1 MSNTQP
7 LTRRKHRSSSTLPPL
22 RLKTVEKEVIT
33 MKDGVATVEKK
44 QIQYVVEDEDESVNP
59 LHLRLFLRE
68 TTMPCFSSKQR
79 INKLYENELQINR
92 NYEHITDT
100 HKKWDNVYKMIDVYY
115 YLFLYSFNR
124 IIKEIEIKNGIQQV
138 QWTIQLQR

>member
-7 LTRRKHRSSSTLPPL
+7 ITRTKHRSSSTLPPL

-33 MKDGVATVEKK
+33 MKNGIATVEKK
-44 QIQYVVEDEDESVNP
+44 KIQYVVEDEDKDVNP
-59 LHLRLFLRE
+59 LHLRLYLRE

-92 NYEHITDT
+92 NFEHISDT
-100 HKKWDNVYKMIDVYY
+100 HKKWDNVYKMIDVYIFIHLY
-115 YLFLYSFNR
+115 FYL
-124 IIKEIEIKNGIQQV
+124 IELSEK
-138 QWTIQLQR
+138 